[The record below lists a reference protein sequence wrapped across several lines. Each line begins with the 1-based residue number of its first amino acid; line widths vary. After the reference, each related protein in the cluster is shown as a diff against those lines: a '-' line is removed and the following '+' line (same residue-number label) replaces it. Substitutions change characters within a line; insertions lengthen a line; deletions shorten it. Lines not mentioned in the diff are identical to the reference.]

1 MKLHSITMYLCRE
14 DLNLTV
20 PKYFKPVILFKD
32 SSCCKKSENYN
43 SLRESLSSKMLI
55 VFFKNIFDGNRKKV
69 RNRRRKSIIVII
81 KRAEQNSFGQA
92 VYTLMLYASSKINV
106 WHWLF
111 DALCGSVDMYFRV
124 QDPCKIIFFICTTI
138 IEQAHPTTFLCN
150 VTARRSKIFG
160 QKFLKLD

>member
-81 KRAEQNSFGQA
+81 KRAEQNSFG
-92 VYTLMLYASSKINV
+92 
-106 WHWLF
+106 
-111 DALCGSVDMYFRV
+111 
-124 QDPCKIIFFICTTI
+124 
-138 IEQAHPTTFLCN
+138 
-150 VTARRSKIFG
+150 
-160 QKFLKLD
+160 